1 MWLRL
6 GGSAVCR
13 DSGALERSIPAFVP
27 VKKPKTIID
36 RLSAEVR
43 KAMASPDLVKRFVDL
58 GAEPMAS
65 SPEEFGA
72 FVKAEYQH
80 WGKLIKDAGIRIE

>member
-1 MWLRL
+1 
-6 GGSAVCR
+6 
-13 DSGALERSIPAFVP
+13 
-27 VKKPKTIID
+27 
-36 RLSAEVR
+36 
-43 KAMASPDLVKRFVDL
+43 MASPDLVKRSVDL